1 MKLTTQLTVVIVS
14 GIFGMVAMVVFL
26 SYAGWSEGGIAG
38 MVTGSLTAVG
48 ALVVVV
54 RNQVKTSEQIDNVQ
68 RQINA
73 GQRDQSGQLEVIT
86 RQTNGPGEEA
96 RRDIAE
102 RAAKSAITQVYG
114 GDGRG

>member
-1 MKLTTQLTVVIVS
+1 MKLTTQLTVVICA
-14 GIFGMVAMVVFL
+14 GIAGMVAMVVFL

-38 MVTGSLTAVG
+38 MVTGTLTAVG

-73 GQRDQSGQLEVIT
+73 GQQDQSGQLEVIA
-86 RQTNGPGEEA
+86 RQTNGITSDE
-96 RRDIAE
+96 RQDIAE
-102 RAAKSAITQVYG
+102 RAVKTAMAQMR
-114 GDGRG
+114 DRGTV